1 MREPDGRHRVRVLVV
16 DVLHSPEAEAV
27 LLGRRRNNGSGV
39 RLARVLVGVLAE
51 REALE
56 GEDVAG
62 G

>member
-1 MREPDGRHRVRVLVV
+1 MREPHGRHRVRVLVV

-27 LLGRRRNNGSGV
+27 LLGRRDNGSGF
-39 RLARVLVGVLAE
+39 RLARILVGVLAE